1 MAGIREDNITVIDR
15 LALVG
20 KTGLGAL
27 EYEPDYD
34 FETIQDSKDLDYLAE
49 QCRLVLEK
57 EDIGD
62 LDLLYKMGGSSGGAR
77 PKVMTKINQKDWI
90 IKFPSNVDRKNIGE
104 MEYDYAKFSFFI
116 S

>member
-1 MAGIREDNITVIDR
+1 MAGIREDNIAVIDR

-62 LDLLYKMGGSSGGAR
+62 LDLLYKMGGPVAFKSR
-77 PKVMTKINQKDWI
+77 L
-90 IKFPSNVDRKNIGE
+90 
-104 MEYDYAKFSFFI
+104 
-116 S
+116 